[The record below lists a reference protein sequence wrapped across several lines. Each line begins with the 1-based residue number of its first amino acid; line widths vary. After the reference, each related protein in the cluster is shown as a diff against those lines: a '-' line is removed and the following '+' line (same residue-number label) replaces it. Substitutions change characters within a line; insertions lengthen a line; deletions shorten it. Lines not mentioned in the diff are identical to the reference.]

1 MWQSRNSRSDRP
13 GQPRLARLVVVGVS
27 AVAVSALG
35 VTTLLPGLQPVNL
48 DVAGMAAIDESNT
61 TIGIAD
67 SDLYFESYAQID
79 AALDE
84 MQALGV
90 NTVRVGIPWA
100 GINPIPGY
108 YDWSQSDYLINAADE
123 RGMGILAV
131 VTTTPTYQQNGSG
144 FYSEPIDPAA
154 YGEFAGLAAARYAG
168 QVGAYEIWNEP
179 NAAPFYGPAPDPTG
193 YTELLQAAYPA
204 IKAADPDATVVGG
217 VVGSTVTYG
226 NLTLNPVDFVDQ
238 MYGAGAQ
245 GYFDALSFH
254 PYQYTMP
261 FSTGGYHP
269 DSPINQLDD
278 IHDLMVANG
287 DVDKLIWASEY
298 GQPTSVSSEAE
309 QAAYLEDMLTTW
321 REIGYT
327 GPAFVYTL
335 EDDQTGS
342 TDPEATFGLVRS
354 DGTWKPAAFVI
365 QELAQS
371 QDTTA
376 EMAQMALA
384 LPQSETAAPE
394 DVAALR
400 EIAGPTDPTA
410 ETQLAAAADQL
421 AANAPTANVTD
432 PAPATEPVATEPVLT
447 QPTVSKP
454 TLAAPT
460 IVEPNLAEPTVD
472 EPTIAVAP
480 SGPSAIPT
488 PDLDAARSVELID
501 SPVTQTAVEAPSP
514 STPTSVVDDTRS
526 TDLSDVPTTGSNSGD
541 VSNTTG
547 SATASATDT
556 AGGSGSSTGS
566 ATDAASGSG
575 SSTASATDT
584 ASGSS
589 TGPASQSG
597 TDSTSGSTAT
607 SSSTT
612 GDSTSG
618 GSATSNTG
626 TSKSEAPKKKRADRV
641 R

>member
-1 MWQSRNSRSDRP
+1 MTS
-13 GQPRLARLVVVGVS
+13 
-27 AVAVSALG
+27 
-35 VTTLLPGLQPVNL
+35 
-48 DVAGMAAIDESNT
+48 
-61 TIGIAD
+61 TI
-67 SDLYFESYAQID
+67 
-79 AALDE
+79 
-84 MQALGV
+84 
-90 NTVRVGIPWA
+90 
-100 GINPIPGY
+100 
-108 YDWSQSDYLINAADE
+108 
-123 RGMGILAV
+123 
-131 VTTTPTYQQNGSG
+131 TYEN
-144 FYSEPIDPAA
+144 F
-154 YGEFAGLAAARYAG
+154 
-168 QVGAYEIWNEP
+168 
-179 NAAPFYGPAPDPTG
+179 
-193 YTELLQAAYPA
+193 
-204 IKAADPDATVVGG
+204 
-217 VVGSTVTYG
+217 
-226 NLTLNPVDFVDQ
+226 TLNPVDFVGQ
-238 MYGAGAQ
+238 MYDAGAQ

-287 DVDKLIWASEY
+287 DADKLIWASEY

-321 REIGYT
+321 REIGYA

-342 TDPEATFGLVRS
+342 TDPEATFGLIRS
-354 DGTWKPAAFVI
+354 DGTWKPAAYVI

-371 QDTTA
+371 QETTA

-394 DVAALR
+394 DIAALQ

-421 AANAPTANVTD
+421 MANAPTASATD
-432 PAPATEPVATEPVLT
+432 PAPVTEPVATVPVRT
-447 QPTVSKP
+447 Q
-454 TLAAPT
+454 PT
-460 IVEPNLAEPTVD
+460 IVEPTLAEPTVN
-472 EPTIAVAP
+472 EPTITVAP

-488 PDLDAARSVELID
+488 PDLDAARSVELAD
-501 SPVTQTAVEAPSP
+501 SPVTQTAVDAPST
-514 STPTSVVDDTRS
+514 STPSSVVDDTRS

-556 AGGSGSSTGS
+556 ASGSGSSTG
-566 ATDAASGSG
+566 
-575 SSTASATDT
+575 SATDT

-589 TGPASQSG
+589 TGSASQTGS
-597 TDSTSGSTAT
+597 DSTSDSTAT
-607 SSSTT
+607 SGSAT

-618 GSATSNTG
+618 GSATSKTG

>member
-1 MWQSRNSRSDRP
+1 MRQSRNSRSDRP
-13 GQPRLARLVVVGVS
+13 GQPRLAKLVVVGVS

-48 DVAGMAAIDESNT
+48 DVAEVAAIDESST

-131 VTTTPTYQQNGSG
+131 IVTTPSYQQNGSG
-144 FYSEPIDPAA
+144 VYSAPIDPAA
-154 YGEFAGLAAARYAG
+154 YGAFAGTAAARYAG

-179 NAAPFYGPAPDPTG
+179 NVAPFYGPAPDPIG

-204 IKAADPDATVVGG
+204 IKAADPNATIVGG
-217 VVGSTVTYG
+217 VMTSTITYE
-226 NLTLNPVDFVDQ
+226 NFTLNPVDFVGQ
-238 MYGAGAQ
+238 MYDAGAQ

-287 DVDKLIWASEY
+287 DADKLIWASEY

-321 REIGYT
+321 REIGYA

-342 TDPEATFGLVRS
+342 TDPEATFGLIRS
-354 DGTWKPAAFVI
+354 DGTWKPAAYVI

-371 QDTTA
+371 QETTA

-394 DVAALR
+394 DIAALQ

-421 AANAPTANVTD
+421 MANAPTASATD
-432 PAPATEPVATEPVLT
+432 PAPVTEPVATVPVRT
-447 QPTVSKP
+447 Q
-454 TLAAPT
+454 PT
-460 IVEPNLAEPTVD
+460 IVEPTLAEPTVN
-472 EPTIAVAP
+472 EPTITVAP

-488 PDLDAARSVELID
+488 PDLDAARSVELAD
-501 SPVTQTAVEAPSP
+501 SPVTQTAVDAPST
-514 STPTSVVDDTRS
+514 STPSSVVDDTRS

-556 AGGSGSSTGS
+556 ASGSGSSTG
-566 ATDAASGSG
+566 
-575 SSTASATDT
+575 SATDT

-589 TGPASQSG
+589 TGSASQTGS
-597 TDSTSGSTAT
+597 DSTSDSTAT
-607 SSSTT
+607 SGSAT

-618 GSATSNTG
+618 GSATSKTG